1 MMMTDLNKKNIEKK
15 QNKYYELQ
23 IIQKLFFKWLNDEVL
38 DLKSMPLLVLLLCY
52 CDHFQRFT
60 DELPYAR
67 PPHAMTYHSFTSF
80 AQVMVMTLR
89 EQKQMTLVIV
99 NDATTESLTDL
110 TTMSIEILCV
120 GMTDDF
126 PMNLFYSANQIL
138 LQSNDD
144 ENDDDDDDD
153 SDEVCAFFIVLAK
166 L

>member
-1 MMMTDLNKKNIEKK
+1 
-15 QNKYYELQ
+15 
-23 IIQKLFFKWLNDEVL
+23 
-38 DLKSMPLLVLLLCY
+38 
-52 CDHFQRFT
+52 
-60 DELPYAR
+60 
-67 PPHAMTYHSFTSF
+67 
-80 AQVMVMTLR
+80 
-89 EQKQMTLVIV
+89 MTLVIV

-153 SDEVCAFFIVLAK
+153 DDDSDEVCAFFIVLAK